1 MVHPDKT
8 IAEEHHQAHRN
19 TILLAEQLE
28 VGRVI
33 NFAGCPGDSENSR
46 YPNWVTCAWPPDFQ
60 KILEWQ
66 WKEKVI
72 PFWKNEAEFADKH
85 GVKICLEMHPAFVV
99 YNTETLLRLREAVGK
114 TIGANFDPSH
124 LFWQGIDPVASIR
137 KLGEAIY
144 HVHAKDVAVDPFNGA
159 LNGVLDTK
167 PFGDATAR
175 SWIFRTVGYGHGH
188 EVWKNMISAL
198 RLVGYDDV
206 LSIEHEDLLMSPREG
221 LTKAVSFMKDVI
233 LAEKR
238 EKTMLFQ

>member
-1 MVHPDKT
+1 
-8 IAEEHHQAHRN
+8 
-19 TILLAEQLE
+19 
-28 VGRVI
+28 
-33 NFAGCPGDSENSR
+33 
-46 YPNWVTCAWPPDFQ
+46 
-60 KILEWQ
+60 
-66 WKEKVI
+66 
-72 PFWKNEAEFADKH
+72 
-85 GVKICLEMHPAFVV
+85 
-99 YNTETLLRLREAVGK
+99 
-114 TIGANFDPSH
+114 
-124 LFWQGIDPVASIR
+124 
-137 KLGEAIY
+137 
-144 HVHAKDVAVDPFNGA
+144 VHAKDVAVDPFNGA